1 MGRRAMTVVV
11 AVAVLFACVGCGDP
25 QLTTPV
31 SPGKPAKGAAARGCP
46 AVGRAAVI
54 DRERQRAW
62 LCENAIRLGGE
73 LPITTAWDQPRPGT
87 YAVYAKD
94 RVTTS
99 TFGGR
104 FSYLDHFVAFAR
116 GIHTGARVGFHAV
129 PRSGA
134 GAYFQPFD
142 TVGLLERRGESS
154 GCIRVLPHD
163 ALRIW
168 NWLSFGD
175 AVVVVS

>member
-1 MGRRAMTVVV
+1 LLG
-11 AVAVLFACVGCGDP
+11 VLFACVGCA
-25 QLTTPV
+25 TRPV
-31 SPGKPAKGAAARGCP
+31 SPGLSAGRSASAVAGCP

-54 DRERQRAW
+54 DRDRQRAW
-62 LCENAIRLGGE
+62 LCEDSFRVGGE
-73 LPITTAWDQPRPGT
+73 MPVTTAREQPRPGP

-116 GIHTGARVGFHAV
+116 GIYTGARVGFHAV

-134 GAYFQPFD
+134 GVYFQPFES
-142 TVGLLERRGESS
+142 VGKLERRGESA
-154 GCIRVLPHD
+154 GCIRLLPHD
-163 ALRIW
+163 AVRVW
-168 NWLSFGD
+168 DWLAIGD
-175 AVVVVS
+175 QVIVVS